1 MAVSVLGVNEGGNDS
16 ISLFLVVSAVGLVC
30 CAENVSSYPAAQ
42 LSYQMGLRPD
52 TSPFRS
58 QY

>member
-52 TSPFRS
+52 T
-58 QY
+58 